1 MSADEPLES
10 GESGESQPTGA
21 DGTDPSMATEGMAT
35 EGMATEGAA
44 SAEQLTTIK
53 QQLAAGFRAAGRTGL
68 AEAVSGPDFSL
79 WVTQE
84 SGWNP
89 RKVSDRSNQ
98 GKVNGG
104 LFQFWY
110 GHAWAQPFFS
120 RGNDPRGVFTM
131 APADQAQA
139 VVRHFPHVTAATVHG
154 YAQQIRNGTYR
165 GWG

>member
-1 MSADEPLES
+1 MSADEASDDEAS
-10 GESGESQPTGA
+10 DVQ
-21 DGTDPSMATEGMAT
+21 
-35 EGMATEGAA
+35 A
-44 SAEQLTTIK
+44 SAEQLATIK

-68 AEAVSGPDFSL
+68 AEAVSGPDFAL
-79 WVTQE
+79 WVQRE

-89 RKVSDRSNQ
+89 RAVSGRTNQ

-120 RGNDPRGVFTM
+120 RGNDPRSVFTM
-131 APADQAQA
+131 PPADQAGA
-139 VVRHFPHVTAATVHG
+139 VVRHFPRVTAAKVRD

>member
-1 MSADEPLES
+1 MSTAGP
-10 GESGESQPTGA
+10 GA
-21 DGTDPSMATEGMAT
+21 GDPHAEDDPH
-35 EGMATEGAA
+35 A
-44 SAEQLTTIK
+44 SAAGLATIK
-53 QQLAAGFRAAGRTGL
+53 RELAAGFRAAGRTGL
-68 AEAVSGPDFSL
+68 AEAVDGADFTL
-79 WVTQE
+79 WVRQE

-89 RKVSDRSNQ
+89 RVVSGRTNQ

-120 RGNDPRGVFTM
+120 RGNDPRSVFTM
-131 APADQAQA
+131 APADQARA
-139 VVRHFPHVTAATVHG
+139 VVRHFPHVTAATVRG

>member
-1 MSADEPLES
+1 MSTENPGAEALSGVADASEAEH
-10 GESGESQPTGA
+10 
-21 DGTDPSMATEGMAT
+21 ATEA
-35 EGMATEGAA
+35 EHASQVEA
-44 SAEQLTTIK
+44 SAAELATLK
-53 QQLAAGFRAAGRTGL
+53 QQLAAGFRSAGRSGL
-68 AEAVSGPDFSL
+68 AEAVDGPDFHL
-79 WVTQE
+79 WVRQE

-89 RKVSDRSNQ
+89 RAVSGRTNQ

-120 RGNDPRGVFTM
+120 RGNDPRSVFTM
-131 APADQAQA
+131 PPADQARA
-139 VVRHFPHVTAATVHG
+139 VVKHFPHVTAATVRK